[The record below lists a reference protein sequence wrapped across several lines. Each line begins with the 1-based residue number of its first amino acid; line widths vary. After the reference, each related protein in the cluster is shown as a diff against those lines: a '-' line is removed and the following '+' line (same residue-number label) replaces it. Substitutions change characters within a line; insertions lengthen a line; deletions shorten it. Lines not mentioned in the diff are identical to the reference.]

1 MRATFN
7 AHNAIFSQRKSGIFQ
22 NPILNEPLGC
32 MRPPPDIKPT
42 TELSIIC
49 FVHAL
54 GGNPM
59 LPHIEI
65 HCKTMCGTRA
75 STCAQTR
82 ASTRAQAEPG
92 QGRGNR
98 TRGAFSE
105 KTLLAQK
112 RARENRSEETF
123 LTEKTP
129 PTPKRKTSEKVP
141 VRKQYVSAPGAI
153 FTPEKG
159 NL

>member
-32 MRPPPDIKPT
+32 MRPPPDIKPI

-59 LPHIEI
+59 LPHIKI

-98 TRGAFSE
+98 TRRPFSE
-105 KTLLAQK
+105 KTLFGPKTCQGKPLRGNVFDRKNAPDAQK
-112 RARENRSEETF
+112 EN
-123 LTEKTP
+123 L
-129 PTPKRKTSEKVP
+129 
-141 VRKQYVSAPGAI
+141 
-153 FTPEKG
+153 
-159 NL
+159 